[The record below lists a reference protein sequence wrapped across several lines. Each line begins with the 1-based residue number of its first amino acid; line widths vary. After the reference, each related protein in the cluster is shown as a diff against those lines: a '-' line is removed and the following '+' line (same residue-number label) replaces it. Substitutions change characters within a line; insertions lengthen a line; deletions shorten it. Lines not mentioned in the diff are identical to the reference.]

1 MEVNSSDALKARRY
15 GLKNLFRLSDLS
27 IGKRLTA
34 CFVAIVVLMIAV
46 DGLTIWQF
54 RRMAAAMERLGN
66 ADQASL
72 AVIRVHLDIDALRD
86 KMAALA
92 NSHNTQQFSN
102 EVATL
107 EQTFLQDVQRA
118 EQMLGVT
125 STSEQNAAITSALE
139 TLKIA
144 LPSQLH
150 TVIELANAGDWTAVR
165 LRLAQQ
171 VQDLIGLSA
180 SLVERVNQ
188 QTLLERTQ
196 AINHT
201 QEARQNLLILGP
213 IAALLTLLAAA
224 ALGWYVTRTITV
236 PLSELTTGA
245 KALAR
250 GDFQHESKIFGND
263 ELAVLAKSFNYAAAQ
278 LQELYQGLRRS
289 EAYLAEAQRLTQTG
303 SFAYDAKTNT
313 FPYWSEEHFRIW
325 GYDPQQ
331 DPPDGDTLLEQRVH
345 AEDREM
351 VVQQLGKALRER
363 KDYTAE
369 FRIVLP
375 DGTVKY
381 IEAIGH
387 HVSTEQGEPVELVG
401 THVDVTA
408 RKRADEERER
418 LHQMEADLAHLN
430 RVSMLGELTASLAHE
445 INQPITGTIM
455 NANACIRWLTRE
467 EPDLEQ
473 ARMTV
478 ERIKRD
484 GERAA
489 EIITRVRS
497 FYKKGAPP
505 HPELVDLNGVIGEM
519 LELLRSEA
527 NRRSVAMRADRAA
540 DLPLVRADRV
550 QLQQVLMNLML
561 NGIEAMDGTGGEL
574 TIKSQR
580 EEKEVVVSVSDTGV
594 GLPAGKMDEIF
605 NSFFTTKPAGTGMG
619 LSISRS
625 IVESHGGELW
635 ATDNDGH
642 GATFQFR
649 LPIEPRD

>member
-1 MEVNSSDALKARRY
+1 
-15 GLKNLFRLSDLS
+15 RLS
-27 IGKRLTA
+27 
-34 CFVAIVVLMIAV
+34 
-46 DGLTIWQF
+46 
-54 RRMAAAMERLGN
+54 N

-72 AVIRVHLDIDALRD
+72 AVIRVHLDIDTFRD
-86 KMAALA
+86 NMAALA

-107 EQTFLQDVQRA
+107 EQTFLQDVGRA
-118 EQMLGVT
+118 EQML
-125 STSEQNAAITSALE
+125 SASATSEQQAVITSALE
-139 TLKIA
+139 TLKIT
-144 LPSQLH
+144 LPLQLH
-150 TVIELANAGDWTAVR
+150 TVIELANADDWTAVR

-171 VQDLIGLSA
+171 MQDLIGLST
-180 SLVERVNQ
+180 SLVEKVNQ

-196 AINHT
+196 AIAHT
-201 QEARQNLLILGP
+201 QEARRNLLILGP

-224 ALGWYVTRTITV
+224 ALGWHVTRTITV

-250 GDFQHESKIFGND
+250 GDFQYRAKIFGND
-263 ELAVLAKSFNYAAAQ
+263 ELAVLAESFNYAAAQ
-278 LQELYQGLRRS
+278 LQQLYQGLLRS

-325 GYDPQQ
+325 GYDLQQ
-331 DPPDGDTLLEQRVH
+331 DPPDGNTLLQRVH
-345 AEDREM
+345 PEDREM
-351 VVQQLGKALRER
+351 VVQRLGKALRER

-387 HVSTEQGEPVELVG
+387 HVSEVRGEPVELVG

-408 RKRADEERER
+408 RKRAEEERER
-418 LHQMEADLAHLN
+418 LHQLEADLAHLN

-445 INQPITGTIM
+445 INQPITGTIT

-467 EPDLEQ
+467 KPDLEQ
-473 ARMTV
+473 ARLTV

-489 EIITRVRS
+489 AIITRVRS

-505 HPELVDLNGVIGEM
+505 HPELVDLNAVIGEI
-519 LELLRSEA
+519 LVLLGSEA
-527 NRRSVAMRADRAA
+527 NRYSIVMRTELTAG
-540 DLPLVRADRV
+540 LPKVQADRV

-561 NGIEAMDGTGGEL
+561 NGIEAMSGTDGNGEL
-574 TIKSQR
+574 TIRSRR
-580 EEKEVVVSVSDTGV
+580 EDGQVVVSVSDTGV
-594 GLPAGKMDEIF
+594 GLPADKLDQIF
-605 NSFFTTKPAGTGMG
+605 LSFFTTKPAGTGMG

-625 IVESHGGELW
+625 IVESHGGQLW
-635 ATDNDGH
+635 ASNNNGR
-642 GATFQFR
+642 GATFHFT
-649 LPIEPRD
+649 LPIEAPHFDEPRV

>member
-1 MEVNSSDALKARRY
+1 
-15 GLKNLFRLSDLS
+15 
-27 IGKRLTA
+27 
-34 CFVAIVVLMIAV
+34 MIAV
-46 DGLTIWQF
+46 DGLTVWQF
-54 RRMAAAMERLGN
+54 RRMAAAIEGLSN
-66 ADQASL
+66 ADQTSL
-72 AVIRVHLDIDALRD
+72 AVIRVHLDIDTFRD

-92 NSHNTQQFSN
+92 NSHDTQQFSN

-118 EQMLGVT
+118 EQMLSVT
-125 STSEQNAAITSALE
+125 ATSEQNAGITSALE
-139 TLKIA
+139 TLKIT

-171 VQDLIGLSA
+171 MQDLIGLSA

-188 QTLLERTQ
+188 QTLLDRTQ

-201 QEARQNLLILGP
+201 QEARQNLLVLGP

-263 ELAVLAKSFNYAAAQ
+263 ELAVLAKAFNNAAVQ
-278 LQELYQGLRRS
+278 LQELYEGLRRS

-303 SFAYDAKTNT
+303 SFAYDARTNT

-331 DPPDGDTLLEQRVH
+331 DPPDGDTLLQQRVH

-351 VVQQLGKALRER
+351 VLQRLGKALRER

-387 HVSTEQGEPVELVG
+387 HVSTLREEPVELVG

-418 LHQMEADLAHLN
+418 FHQLEADLAHLN

-445 INQPITGTIM
+445 INQPITGTIT

-467 EPDLEQ
+467 EPDLQQ
-473 ARMTV
+473 ARKTV

-505 HPELVDLNGVIGEM
+505 HPELVDLNAVIGEM

-527 NRRSVAMRADRAA
+527 NRRSVVMRTELAQE
-540 DLPLVRADRV
+540 LPSIRADRV

-561 NGIEAMDGTGGEL
+561 NGIEAMEGLGGEL

-580 EEKEVVVSVSDTGV
+580 EDDRVLVSVSDTGV
-594 GLPAGKMDEIF
+594 GLPADKMDQIF
-605 NSFFTTKPAGTGMG
+605 NSFFTTKAAGTGMG
-619 LSISRS
+619 LSITRS
-625 IVESHGGELW
+625 IIESHGGHLW
-635 ATDNDGH
+635 AGNNNGR
-642 GATFQFR
+642 GATFHFT
-649 LPIEPRD
+649 LPTEARHFDNTAAR

>member
-1 MEVNSSDALKARRY
+1 M
-15 GLKNLFRLSDLS
+15 
-27 IGKRLTA
+27 
-34 CFVAIVVLMIAV
+34 
-46 DGLTIWQF
+46 
-54 RRMAAAMERLGN
+54 
-66 ADQASL
+66 
-72 AVIRVHLDIDALRD
+72 IRVHLDIDTFRD

-92 NSHNTQQFSN
+92 NSHDTQQFSN

-118 EQMLGVT
+118 EQMLSVT
-125 STSEQNAAITSALE
+125 ATSEQNAAITSALE

-150 TVIELANAGDWTAVR
+150 TAIELANADDWTAVR

-171 VQDLIGLSA
+171 MQDLIGLSA

-303 SFAYDAKTNT
+303 SFAYDARTNT

-387 HVSTEQGEPVELVG
+387 HVSTVRGEPVELVG

-418 LHQMEADLAHLN
+418 LHQLEADLAHLN

-445 INQPITGTIM
+445 INQPITGTIT

-473 ARMTV
+473 ARTTV

-505 HPELVDLNGVIGEM
+505 HP
-519 LELLRSEA
+519 SW
-527 NRRSVAMRADRAA
+527 
-540 DLPLVRADRV
+540 
-550 QLQQVLMNLML
+550 
-561 NGIEAMDGTGGEL
+561 
-574 TIKSQR
+574 
-580 EEKEVVVSVSDTGV
+580 
-594 GLPAGKMDEIF
+594 
-605 NSFFTTKPAGTGMG
+605 
-619 LSISRS
+619 SI
-625 IVESHGGELW
+625 
-635 ATDNDGH
+635 
-642 GATFQFR
+642 
-649 LPIEPRD
+649 

>member
-46 DGLTIWQF
+46 DGLTVWQF
-54 RRMAAAMERLGN
+54 RRMAAAIERLSN

-72 AVIRVHLDIDALRD
+72 AVIRVHLDIDTFRD

-92 NSHNTQQFSN
+92 NSHDTQQFSN

-118 EQMLGVT
+118 EQMLSVT
-125 STSEQNAAITSALE
+125 VTSEQNAAITSALE

-150 TVIELANAGDWTAVR
+150 TAIELANAGDWTAVR

-171 VQDLIGLSA
+171 MQDLIGLSA

-236 PLSELTTGA
+236 PLSELTSGA
-245 KALAR
+245 EALAR

-263 ELAVLAKSFNYAAAQ
+263 ELAVLAKAFNNAAAQ
-278 LQELYQGLRRS
+278 LQELYEGLRRS

-331 DPPDGDTLLEQRVH
+331 DPPDGDTLLQQRVH

-351 VVQQLGKALRER
+351 VVQRLGKALRER

-375 DGTVKY
+375 DGSVKY

-387 HVSTEQGEPVELVG
+387 QVSTERGEPVELVG
-401 THVDVTA
+401 THVDVTG

-418 LHQMEADLAHLN
+418 LRQLESDLAHLN

-445 INQPITGTIM
+445 INQPITGTIT
-455 NANACIRWLTRE
+455 NANACMRWLTRE
-467 EPDLEQ
+467 QPDLDQ
-473 ARMTV
+473 ARTTV

-505 HPELVDLNGVIGEM
+505 HRELVDVNEVISEM
-519 LELLRSEA
+519 LVLLRNE
-527 NRRSVAMRADRAA
+527 ADRRCVVMRTELSCRTSVGAGGPCAVAA
-540 DLPLVRADRV
+540 GAD
-550 QLQQVLMNLML
+550 
-561 NGIEAMDGTGGEL
+561 
-574 TIKSQR
+574 
-580 EEKEVVVSVSDTGV
+580 
-594 GLPAGKMDEIF
+594 
-605 NSFFTTKPAGTGMG
+605 
-619 LSISRS
+619 
-625 IVESHGGELW
+625 
-635 ATDNDGH
+635 
-642 GATFQFR
+642 
-649 LPIEPRD
+649 EPDAERD

>member
-1 MEVNSSDALKARRY
+1 M
-15 GLKNLFRLSDLS
+15 
-27 IGKRLTA
+27 
-34 CFVAIVVLMIAV
+34 
-46 DGLTIWQF
+46 
-54 RRMAAAMERLGN
+54 
-66 ADQASL
+66 
-72 AVIRVHLDIDALRD
+72 
-86 KMAALA
+86 
-92 NSHNTQQFSN
+92 
-102 EVATL
+102 
-107 EQTFLQDVQRA
+107 QDVQQA
-118 EQMLGVT
+118 EQMLSVT
-125 STSEQNAAITSALE
+125 ATSEQNAAITSALE
-139 TLKIA
+139 TLKIT

-150 TVIELANAGDWTAVR
+150 TVIELANADDWTAVR

-171 VQDLIGLSA
+171 MQDLIGLSA

-263 ELAVLAKSFNYAAAQ
+263 ELAVLAKAFNNAAVQ
-278 LQELYQGLRRS
+278 LQELYEGLRRS

-331 DPPDGDTLLEQRVH
+331 DPPDGDTLLQQRVH

-387 HVSTEQGEPVELVG
+387 HVSTVRGEPVELVG

-418 LHQMEADLAHLN
+418 LRQLEADLAHLN

-445 INQPITGTIM
+445 INQPITGTIT

-473 ARMTV
+473 ARTTV

-497 FYKKGAPP
+497 FYKKGTPP
-505 HPELVDLNGVIGEM
+505 QREVVHVNEVIREM
-519 LELLRSEA
+519 PVLLRDE
-527 NRRSVAMRADRAA
+527 ADRRGVVMRTELAA
-540 DLPLVRADRV
+540 ELPLVWVDRV

-561 NGIEAMDGTGGEL
+561 NGIEAMQATGGEL
-574 TIKSQR
+574 TISTQR
-580 EEKEVVVSVSDTGV
+580 EDGQVLVSVSDTGV
-594 GLPAGKMDEIF
+594 GLPADKLDEIF
-605 NSFFTTKPAGTGMG
+605 NSFFTTKAGGTGMG

-625 IVESHGGELW
+625 IIESHGGRLW
-635 ATDNDGH
+635 ASNNNGR
-642 GATFQFR
+642 GATFHFT
-649 LPIEPRD
+649 LPIEARHFDNTAGD